1 MNGGIRAK
9 LSVAVHSVGRLL
21 RLKQQQLI
29 SPCQVVDTERRLM
42 PAVIGD
48 IASAAVRLRSS
59 PSASRPETKKLPI
72 TASIRSSMAPSKR
85 STAKAS
91 PSGSAKRAPATLRS
105 TSGAGFE
112 FEDLISTWQ
121 LVKALSGEQAPGI
134 GGVVTQIQ
142 AQVSTLGWRID
153 DLLLTALAATT
164 LRRLAISAK
173 GNLQVTA
180 AGLPA
185 DFVARAWEQ
194 WRDPQGPFNRA
205 ADGLA
210 LVTLGTHPIFD
221 AAWREVKSACS
232 GTDSALAMSRIRTNK
247 SQSGVFDSVQ
257 KPGGASDEETIELI
271 RRLHVLPT
279 DLQFAQ
285 SENETQAIAQCR
297 RLLASGRDDEAQALW
312 NNLINVAKGVR
323 LRTGTITVLDLL
335 SMLRGKFGLRHHPD
349 FERDWETLSNITA
362 DHKARIETNL
372 PSGYVVPRTTEI
384 ASLQAAIAD
393 SPISVVFGE
402 SGSGKSAL
410 VKSVL
415 DGTYPS
421 WNQVWFGPEELKTAL
436 SAARRSALPLGHELS
451 LVLNATVNPQNVL
464 VIDSAERI
472 EVGEF
477 GVIRQLL
484 RAIIPHEGATTEGA
498 WRVVIVTQTQ
508 SLIEGEDTMLG
519 GRYAHLVE
527 VDTLPSDAVKIAL
540 LPSPVL
546 GWLAAHDDTIA
557 ALTNLRTLAW
567 VIKAGSALVS
577 TAGGLASHTAIADRL
592 WKYWTKD
599 RADVQALMMR
609 FAQREASFERSFALT
624 DLDPAETATF
634 TQRPHELPLR
644 LNERTN
650 RVEFDHDLAA
660 DWARFQFLK
669 QIWTDTPQWAALAGS
684 PLWTNALRMLG
695 QFLLRQL
702 VETGSAWDVAFAS
715 AEAAKN
721 ELAGHI
727 LLDAL
732 CLDSN
737 AEHFLTERVDLL
749 LGNDAKHLARLLQR
763 FHHIATVPTGGGMGP
778 DAAVSL
784 YMEAQYRSL
793 VFGRWPPV
801 LRFLIAQRER
811 LAGLVS
817 SSLAKVIQTWLMKTP
832 YTVGDRPMPFRLELA
847 EMALAMART
856 VQIQKGHGV
865 MYLTREPL
873 LYTAP
878 MAGAADLPAEVKH
891 WALELAGRREID
903 ADVKRRVAEV
913 QLQQAKAH
921 SERLKTDAEY
931 RAHHEQRKQIP
942 PALGSFRDRLPPWPL
957 GASNRI
963 DMDFRNACIKE
974 NGIQSLMRAQPE
986 LAAEVLL
993 ALIIDDQP
1001 EREYGSRRSELDLG
1015 LDYAQDAYPTAFW
1028 KSPFFTFLQL
1038 APETALNALIALVNF
1053 CTERWVA
1060 QAVIDRTGEIPGVP
1074 LQFAD
1079 GSAKIFPGGWQVFH
1093 WPQSNHTGNGN
1104 LFCALDAL
1112 ERWLTLKLD
1121 ASDDITAHIERILR
1135 EGNSAAFVS
1144 VLLNVA
1150 KYRPSLLKGPLASLT
1165 TCPRLFRWDSA
1176 RVELV
1181 RYNFDAG
1188 SWLRDGQAVFDF
1200 ARDWTLAPHRQQR
1213 FLDLLVE
1220 LLLADDDFARRLQA
1234 LLPTWTLPEDPKAAL
1249 ETKLDFA
1256 RLDRANYPTDI
1267 DQATGTNDHGF
1278 VCPDELRDE
1287 VLSWQT
1293 AAAPALSYILVPDRC
1308 EQRLLGGQ
1316 PLTGDEA
1323 AYLISLIQQCEAEA
1337 EGDDPGAKSRCRSAA
1352 AGTLVALGGAWLAQ
1366 NAEAQKHALEI
1377 VRAGVAAVPSTG
1389 EEIRGRRMGS
1399 LTDELKFSAYAV
1411 MHLWLANGPGV
1422 QEWETA
1428 VLSLLTSGD
1437 ARAIEVVVGAAHA
1450 NREQLGPA
1458 WWRLLRAG
1466 LFWSGLVL
1474 LTPHHGDSGA
1484 AKRTWTAWL
1493 ARLRRFPL
1501 RGPNA
1506 TSDDLDFKRV
1516 AEGQERLDFRRRTRI
1531 YDAGDQTWRRKP
1543 ERDRDGILDTQFLGA
1558 LFHWLIEGEG
1568 TGDREVDT
1576 RLVLRIWDYD
1586 VTRAKTRAK
1595 KEYGEY
1601 DLPSQNLGYNVL
1613 QKLGTLSIAAPA
1625 GDDPAVWKPVL
1636 VHGPAAHYALQHFI
1650 SGFFLCLGKGED
1662 PVAFERVWRATAEHG
1677 LAADWSQP
1685 GLWFHGLRLI
1695 GNLLGFGNENA
1706 LSRLSPGASL
1716 RMKDVYERWA
1726 GVHLARDE
1734 ECLRR
1739 FCHFLTTTFGAPLR
1753 LDGLSW
1759 IAAMLKNCN
1768 PSRHW
1773 YRDGTSEALIELVA
1787 VALKSDAAT
1796 LSQDAQ
1802 PRQALVEIAAAL
1814 AAMNIPAAL
1823 ALQER
1828 IKHLR

>member
-1 MNGGIRAK
+1 M
-9 LSVAVHSVGRLL
+9 
-21 RLKQQQLI
+21 
-29 SPCQVVDTERRLM
+29 
-42 PAVIGD
+42 
-48 IASAAVRLRSS
+48 
-59 PSASRPETKKLPI
+59 
-72 TASIRSSMAPSKR
+72 
-85 STAKAS
+85 
-91 PSGSAKRAPATLRS
+91 
-105 TSGAGFE
+105 
-112 FEDLISTWQ
+112 
-121 LVKALSGEQAPGI
+121 
-134 GGVVTQIQ
+134 
-142 AQVSTLGWRID
+142 
-153 DLLLTALAATT
+153 
-164 LRRLAISAK
+164 
-173 GNLQVTA
+173 
-180 AGLPA
+180 
-185 DFVARAWEQ
+185 
-194 WRDPQGPFNRA
+194 
-205 ADGLA
+205 
-210 LVTLGTHPIFD
+210 
-221 AAWREVKSACS
+221 
-232 GTDSALAMSRIRTNK
+232 
-247 SQSGVFDSVQ
+247 
-257 KPGGASDEETIELI
+257 
-271 RRLHVLPT
+271 LPT
-279 DLQFAQ
+279 DLQFAH
-285 SENETQAIAQCR
+285 SEDENQAIAQCR

-312 NNLINVAKGVR
+312 DNLINVAKGVR
-323 LRTGTITVLDLL
+323 LRSGTITVLDLL
-335 SMLRGKFGLRHHPD
+335 SRLRSKFGLRHHPD

-362 DHKARIETNL
+362 DCKARIETNL

-393 SPISVVFGE
+393 NPISVVFGE

-415 DGTYPS
+415 DDTYPS
-421 WNQVWFGPEELKTAL
+421 WKQVWFGPEELKTAL

-451 LVLNATVNPQNVL
+451 LVLNATVNQQNVL

-472 EVGEF
+472 EDGEF
-477 GVIRQLL
+477 VVFRQLL
-484 RAIIPHEGATTEGA
+484 RAIIPHEGATTEDA
-498 WRVVIVTQTQ
+498 WRVLIVTQTQ

-519 GRYAHLVE
+519 GWHARLIEVE
-527 VDTLPSDAVKIAL
+527 PLQRDAVKLAL
-540 LPSPVL
+540 LPSPAL

-567 VIKAGSALVS
+567 VINAGSTLAATS
-577 TAGGLASHTAIADRL
+577 GGLASHAAIADRL

-599 RADVQALMMR
+599 LADVQALMMR
-609 FAQREASFERSFALT
+609 LAQREASFERSFALT

-669 QIWTDTPQWAALAGS
+669 QIWTNTPQWAALASS

-695 QFLLRQL
+695 QFLLRQSF
-702 VETGSAWDVAFAS
+702 ETGSAWDVAFAS
-715 AEAAKN
+715 SEAAKN
-721 ELAGHI
+721 DLAGYV

-732 CLDSN
+732 CLDPD
-737 AEHFLTERVDLL
+737 AERFLTERVDLL
-749 LGNDAKHLARLLQR
+749 LGNDAKHLTRLLQR
-763 FHHIATVPTGGGMGP
+763 FHHIATVPTGGGKGP
-778 DAAVSL
+778 DAAVSV

-817 SSLAKVIQTWLMKTP
+817 SSLAKVIQSWLMNTP
-832 YTVGDRPMPFRLELA
+832 YTIGDRPTPFRRELA

-856 VQIQKGHGV
+856 VQVQKGHGV
-865 MYLTREPL
+865 MYVTRESL

-878 MAGAADLPAEVKH
+878 MAGAADLPVEVKH

-921 SERLKTDAEY
+921 SERLKTDAKY
-931 RAHHEQRKQIP
+931 KARHEQRKQIP
-942 PALGSFRDRLPPWPL
+942 PSLGSFRDRLPPWPL

-986 LAAEVLL
+986 LAAELLL

-1001 EREYGSRRSELDLG
+1001 EREYGSGRSELDLG
-1015 LDYAQDAYPTAFW
+1015 LNFAQDSYPTAFW
-1028 KSPFFTFLQL
+1028 KSPFFPFLQL
-1038 APETALNALIALVNF
+1038 APKIALKALIALVNF

-1060 QAVIDRTGEIPGVP
+1060 QVVGGRNGETPEVT

-1079 GSAKIFPGGWQVFH
+1079 GSAKTFPGGWQVFN
-1093 WPQSNHTGNGN
+1093 WPQSNHTGHGN
-1104 LFCALDAL
+1104 LFSALDAL

-1121 ASDDITAHIERILR
+1121 ANDDITADIAQILQ

-1150 KYRPSLLKGPLASLT
+1150 KYRPSLLKEPLAPLT
-1165 TCPRLFRWDSA
+1165 TCPRMLRWDST
-1176 RVELV
+1176 RVEQV
-1181 RYNFDAG
+1181 GYSFDAG
-1188 SWLRDGQAVFDF
+1188 SWLRYGQAVFDF
-1200 ARDWTLAPHRQQR
+1200 ARDWTLAPHRQRR

-1220 LLLADDDFARRLQA
+1220 LLLSDDDIARRFKA

-1249 ETKLDFA
+1249 ESKLDFA

-1267 DQATGTNDHGF
+1267 DLATSTNDYGF

-1308 EQRLLGGQ
+1308 EQRLRGGQ
-1316 PLTGDEA
+1316 PLSDDEA
-1323 AYLISLIQQCEAEA
+1323 AYLFSLIQQCEVEA
-1337 EGDDPGAKSRCRSAA
+1337 ESEDPDAKSRCRSAA
-1352 AGTLVALGGAWLAQ
+1352 ASTLVALGGGWLAQ
-1366 NAEAQKHALEI
+1366 NDNAQKHAFEI
-1377 VRAGVAAVPSTG
+1377 VRAVVAAVPSTG
-1389 EEIRGRRMGS
+1389 EEIRGQRMEN

-1437 ARAIEVVVGAAHA
+1437 ARAIDVVVGVAYA

-1474 LTPHHGDSGA
+1474 LTPRHGDGGDTERA
-1484 AKRTWTAWL
+1484 WTVWL

-1506 TSDDLDFKRV
+1506 TPDDLDFKRV
-1516 AEGQERLDFRRRTRI
+1516 AEGQERLEFRRLMRI
-1531 YDAGDQTWRRKP
+1531 YDASDQNWRRKP
-1543 ERDRDGILDTQFLGA
+1543 ERDRGGLLDTHFLGA

-1568 TGDREVDT
+1568 TGHRDLDT

-1586 VTRAKTRAK
+1586 VMRAKARAK

-1601 DLPSQNLGYNVL
+1601 GLPSQNLGYNVL
-1613 QKLGTLSIAAPA
+1613 QKLGALSIAAPA
-1625 GDDPAVWKPVL
+1625 GEDPAVWKPVL
-1636 VHGPAAHYALQHFI
+1636 AHGPVAHYALQHFI
-1650 SGFFLCLGKGED
+1650 SGFFQRLRIGDD
-1662 PVAFERVWRATAEHG
+1662 PVAFERVWRAAAKYG

-1685 GLWFHGLRLI
+1685 GLWYRGLRLI
-1695 GNLLGFGNENA
+1695 CDLLGFGNENA
-1706 LSRLSPGASL
+1706 LSRLSPGAAL
-1716 RMKDVYERWA
+1716 RMKEVYERWA
-1726 GVHLARDE
+1726 AEHLARDE
-1734 ECLRR
+1734 ECLKR
-1739 FCHFLTTTFGAPLR
+1739 FCHFLTTTFGTPLR
-1753 LDGLSW
+1753 LDGLRW
-1759 IAAMLKNCN
+1759 VAEMLKACDL
-1768 PSRHW
+1768 SRPW
-1773 YRDGTSEALIELVA
+1773 YRDGTSEALIDLVA
-1787 VALKSDAAT
+1787 VALKSDAAA
-1796 LSQDAQ
+1796 LSQHAQ
-1802 PRQALVEIAAAL
+1802 SRQALIEIAAAL
-1814 AAMNIPAAL
+1814 ATMNIPTAL